1 MRSRT
6 TASYPPSR
14 ARCRPSTP
22 SWATSTTNPSAVR
35 PRRTAEASR
44 RSSSTTS
51 TRTVPVWRTL
61 PSPVAGLSGCS
72 QRRYGTVGYMI
83 QAPKLSRRARWAIPA
98 GALVITG
105 GVLAG
110 SLITAAQA
118 APGLPARTAAQLL
131 AEVADSTPPPLTGTV
146 VETASFGLPALPAT
160 GNPTSLSSL
169 LTGSHTIRI
178 WYASPQHFRL
188 AVPQSL
194 SESDVIRDGRTAWL
208 WQSTLNKVTKFTLPA
223 HSAQQAVPK
232 QALTPQQ
239 AAQQVLA
246 AVGPTT
252 TVRVDSNVTVA
263 GQAAYALVLAPK
275 DARSLI
281 GQVQIDV
288 DGHNGVPLRL
298 QVFARGSSSPAF
310 QVGYTDIAFVK
321 PAAADLS
328 FTPPPGATVTQVNLS
343 DHPAGAR
350 ARPDV
355 TTTGSGW
362 LTVLDLPSSELTS
375 GAGPGSGHSPGDD
388 AAVLRTLLAAATP
401 VHGAWGSGRLLRT
414 SLVSV
419 LITDQGNAFIGAVQP
434 SVLYAAAAAQPH

>member
-1 MRSRT
+1 MT
-6 TASYPPSR
+6 Q
-14 ARCRPSTP
+14 
-22 SWATSTTNPSAVR
+22 V
-35 PRRTAEASR
+35 
-44 RSSSTTS
+44 
-51 TRTVPVWRTL
+51 
-61 PSPVAGLSGCS
+61 
-72 QRRYGTVGYMI
+72 
-83 QAPKLSRRARWAIPA
+83 PKLSRRARWAIPA
-98 GALVITG
+98 GALVVTG

-110 SLITAAQA
+110 TLISSAQA
-118 APGLPARTAAQLL
+118 APGLPARTAAELL

-169 LTGSHTIRI
+169 LTGSHTIRV

-223 HSAQQAVPK
+223 NSSAKTAVP
-232 QALTPQQ
+232 QQPLTPQQ
-239 AAQQVLA
+239 AAKQVLA

-275 DARSLI
+275 DARSLV

-288 DGHNGVPLRL
+288 DGSNGVPLRL
-298 QVFARGSSSPAF
+298 QVFARGASGPAF
-310 QVGYTDIAFVK
+310 QVGYTDIHFVR
-321 PAAADLS
+321 PAPADLT
-328 FTPPPGATVTQVNLS
+328 FTPPAGATVTQANLS
-343 DHPAGAR
+343 GGAPR
-350 ARPDV
+350 QAKDQATPGV
-355 TTTGSGW
+355 STIGSGW
-362 LTVLDLPSSELTS
+362 LTVLELPSSELTPNAP
-375 GAGPGSGHSPGDD
+375 GAGAKSPGDST
-388 AAVLRTLLAAATP
+388 AVLRTLLLSATP

-419 LITDQGNAFIGAVQP
+419 LMTDQGTTFAGAVQP
-434 SVLYAAAAAQPH
+434 SVLYAAAAAHPH

>member
-1 MRSRT
+1 
-6 TASYPPSR
+6 
-14 ARCRPSTP
+14 
-22 SWATSTTNPSAVR
+22 
-35 PRRTAEASR
+35 
-44 RSSSTTS
+44 
-51 TRTVPVWRTL
+51 
-61 PSPVAGLSGCS
+61 
-72 QRRYGTVGYMI
+72 MI

-110 SLITAAQA
+110 SLISSAQA

-146 VETASFGLPALPAT
+146 VETASFGLPSLPAT

-169 LTGSHTIRI
+169 LTGSHTIQV
-178 WYASPQHFRL
+178 WYASPGHFRL

-208 WQSTLNKVTKFTLPA
+208 WQSTVNKVTKFTLPA
-223 HSAQQAVPK
+223 HAPDKGSGSVPQQP
-232 QALTPQQ
+232 LTPQQ

-288 DGHNGVPLRL
+288 DGQQRRAAPPAGLRARL
-298 QVFARGSSSPAF
+298 QQPGLPGGLHRHRIRQAGRRRPQLLPAAGRDGHPGEP
-310 QVGYTDIAFVK
+310 VGRH
-321 PAAADLS
+321 PAAAK
-328 FTPPPGATVTQVNLS
+328 A
-343 DHPAGAR
+343 H

-362 LTVLDLPSSELTS
+362 LTVLELPSSDLTS

-388 AAVLRTLLAAATP
+388 EALLRTLLAAATP

-419 LITDQGNAFIGAVQP
+419 LITDQGHAFVGAVQP

>member
-1 MRSRT
+1 M
-6 TASYPPSR
+6 
-14 ARCRPSTP
+14 
-22 SWATSTTNPSAVR
+22 VQV
-35 PRRTAEASR
+35 PR
-44 RSSSTTS
+44 
-51 TRTVPVWRTL
+51 
-61 PSPVAGLSGCS
+61 
-72 QRRYGTVGYMI
+72 
-83 QAPKLSRRARWAIPA
+83 LSRRARWAVPA
-98 GALVITG
+98 GALVVTG
-105 GVLAG
+105 GILAG
-110 SLITAAQA
+110 SLISVAQA
-118 APGLPARTAAQLL
+118 APGLPARAPAQLL

-178 WYASPQHFRL
+178 WYSSPGHFRL
-188 AVPQSL
+188 AAPQSL

-252 TVRVDSNVTVA
+252 TVRVGSNVTVA

-281 GQVQIDV
+281 GQVQIDI

-298 QVFARGSSSPAF
+298 QVFARGASSPAF
-310 QVGYTDIAFVK
+310 QVGYTDIHFVA

-328 FTPPPGATVTQVNLS
+328 FTPPAGATVSQVNLAGGGGATRHATS
-343 DHPAGAR
+343 DVA
-350 ARPDV
+350 
-355 TTTGSGW
+355 TIGSGW
-362 LTVLDLPSSELTS
+362 LTVLKLPSSTLTS
-375 GAGPGSGHSPGDD
+375 SSPGAQDGTSGD
-388 AAVLRTLLAAATP
+388 SARVLQVLLASATP
-401 VHGAWGSGRLLRT
+401 VHGAWGTGRLLRT

-419 LITDQGNAFIGAVQP
+419 LITDQGSAFVGAVEP
-434 SVLYAAAAAQPH
+434 SVLYAAASAH